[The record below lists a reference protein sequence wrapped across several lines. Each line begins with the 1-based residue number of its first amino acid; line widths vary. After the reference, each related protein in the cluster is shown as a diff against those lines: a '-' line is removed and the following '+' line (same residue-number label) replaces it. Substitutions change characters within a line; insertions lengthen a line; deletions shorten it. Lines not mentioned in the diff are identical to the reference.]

1 MGRKT
6 TRAFQAVGA
15 CCIALSV
22 VRVLVLFSESYSLVR
37 AERTADAQLLR
48 VCHEQ
53 EAAASAS
60 AKFRGA
66 CLAARSDS
74 AAPVLLK
81 ALLRAVHTA
90 FTDFVEAFSSPTK
103 IVILVLFILSG
114 LSAPVV
120 KMLVKTFA
128 AGMAAGGRTGKDHE
142 SDSDSEEET
151 PKFLML
157 SSPTNY
163 AKTSGLAQLTRRI
176 ARRTPNLSRVEEVG
190 EEAVTVQMC

>member
-1 MGRKT
+1 MGKKT
-6 TRAFQAVGA
+6 IRAFRVVGA

-22 VRVLVLFSESYSLVR
+22 VRVLVLFSESYSIVR

-60 AKFRGA
+60 VKFRSA

-74 AAPVLLK
+74 AAPVLFK

-114 LSAPVV
+114 ISAPII
-120 KMLVKTFA
+120 KLLVKTFA
-128 AGMAAGGRTGKDHE
+128 NGLAAGGMTEKDH
-142 SDSDSEEET
+142 DSDSEDET
-151 PKFLML
+151 PKLLML
-157 SSPTNY
+157 TSPTHY
-163 AKTSGLAQLTRRI
+163 TKPSGLAQLTRRVV
-176 ARRTPNLSRVEEVG
+176 RRAPSMGRVEEVG
-190 EEAVTVQMC
+190 EDGVAVQVC